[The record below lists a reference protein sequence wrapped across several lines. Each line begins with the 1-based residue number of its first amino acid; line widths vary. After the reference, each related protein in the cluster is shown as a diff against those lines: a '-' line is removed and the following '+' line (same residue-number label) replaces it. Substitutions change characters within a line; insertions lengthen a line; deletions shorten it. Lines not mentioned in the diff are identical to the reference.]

1 MSERKTYSVRQY
13 PDVMKNLKLLALQND
28 KKTNDL
34 IDEAI
39 QDLLQKYEN
48 KKS

>member
-1 MSERKTYSVRQY
+1 MSEKKMYCVKQN
-13 PDVMKNLKLLALQND
+13 PDVMKNLRILALQVG